1 MRIFTND
8 IALYHA
14 MENEDDSS
22 ALQNGLDIL
31 SI

>member
-1 MRIFTND
+1 MRIFSNN

-22 ALQNGLDIL
+22 ALQNDLAIL
-31 SI
+31 SV